1 MSSFLARN
9 KAQASQICEGDTYP
23 TIGVVLTA
31 IRMCISSMRPTTACS
46 VVKDAST
53 VTATN
58 SSLTPT
64 VSRVGYTR
72 HLHTLSRATSKL
84 LSFLVL
90 RSLCM
95 TSDCCRLCVGSYLL
109 RRPCR
114 QLQVANHHRYRKLT
128 KQGWKCNTCDPEQR
142 CNWQERG
149 WIRHH
154 TRC

>member
-9 KAQASQICEGDTYP
+9 KAPVSQICEGDTYP
-23 TIGVVLTA
+23 TIGAVLTA

-64 VSRVGYTR
+64 ASRVSGEYTR
-72 HLHTLSRATSKL
+72 HLHVLSRATSKI

-95 TSDCCRLCVGSYLL
+95 TSDCCRLL
-109 RRPCR
+109 CR
-114 QLQVANHHRYRKLT
+114 IVSPPQTVPSISKE
-128 KQGWKCNTCDPEQR
+128 QGCTTIDYSTLSAKGDTLGDSSNISNR
-142 CNWQERG
+142 
-149 WIRHH
+149 
-154 TRC
+154 